1 MTRDIKGPLPQQY
14 GILAKFPSQ
23 DGNQAQYSKNR
34 SFNARMEGMMNDNKE
49 NTKNELN
56 INFFDDADRKARNN
70 KVKRTVD
77 ELMNQRSFLLNERR
91 ARLKQFL
98 ILEQKEFEKEIMQS
112 SVTPLERAAQLREK
126 AKQIRMQKENE
137 NALFVK
143 EKLDQ
148 KWRSECDELRTYQ
161 SKHLQST
168 MGKEH
173 MRQIEEKIV
182 REQEKMEEEGVFA
195 DMWYQDIEAKN
206 LKEDEKVRI
215 RKEKNHEVSLVL
227 KQQMEVLEQQKQEAK
242 RIRNENAK
250 LLKEKSNIEN
260 LEKTLNFR
268 KKREDQ
274 AARRHELDL
283 CVRAKLINEKR
294 RLQEE
299 NAFDLKCLEE
309 SMVSFQNEDEEKA
322 QRKHELM
329 IEQTHYRRYLQEL
342 HEEEKQRERELEA
355 IIEEDS
361 EKQLQ
366 RTLNRLKAQK
376 LERKKLLEKTLAER
390 RRQIEDKV
398 ILNQQRELEIER
410 EKVQLNK
417 EIEFHKQREIDQWVQ
432 SRYKIDQ
439 YRSDLIDQMK
449 YNDGQKQ
456 QIEDEKPQEFD
467 YYLRNEQEYDRKL
480 NEAMNNLKYPKGNRL
495 Y

>member
-206 LKEDEKVRI
+206 LKEDEKARI
-215 RKEKNHEVSLVL
+215 RKEKNREVSLVL

-329 IEQTHYRRYLQEL
+329 IEQSHYRRYLQEL

-390 RRQIEDKV
+390 RRQIEDKI

-449 YNDGQKQ
+449 YNEGQKQ

>member
-1 MTRDIKGPLPQQY
+1 
-14 GILAKFPSQ
+14 
-23 DGNQAQYSKNR
+23 
-34 SFNARMEGMMNDNKE
+34 
-49 NTKNELN
+49 
-56 INFFDDADRKARNN
+56 
-70 KVKRTVD
+70 
-77 ELMNQRSFLLNERR
+77 
-91 ARLKQFL
+91 
-98 ILEQKEFEKEIMQS
+98 
-112 SVTPLERAAQLREK
+112 
-126 AKQIRMQKENE
+126 
-137 NALFVK
+137 
-143 EKLDQ
+143 
-148 KWRSECDELRTYQ
+148 
-161 SKHLQST
+161 

-206 LKEDEKVRI
+206 LKEDEKARI
-215 RKEKNHEVSLVL
+215 RIEKNREVSLVL

-309 SMVSFQNEDEEKA
+309 SMVSFHNEDEEKA

-329 IEQTHYRRYLQEL
+329 IEQSHYRRYLQEL

-390 RRQIEDKV
+390 RRQIEDKI

-449 YNDGQKQ
+449 YNEGQKQ